1 MANFKFWLRHGSPAG
16 LLGVRAIPML
26 GKPADDKPK
35 KTDFEIANGTKR
47 AGGLGLVLSAVK
59 FSMGHTDFSFL
70 FWVSGWLSRWLE
82 HRKRVSKEGSG
93 WEKQSGVKVSRS
105 RLRPGAR
112 RTPPQ
117 NLQRT
122 FHKHTGSWCRKRS
135 PGLEGGRPCFCC
147 WPPEWPWASQ
157 LHSLG
162 LTFHLITG
170 HVSLDPIV
178 MT

>member
-1 MANFKFWLRHGSPAG
+1 MATQQDCWESGQFQCWENLQRTSQRKLPSR
-16 LLGVRAIPML
+16 LLMEQSG
-26 GKPADDKPK
+26 
-35 KTDFEIANGTKR
+35 E
-47 AGGLGLVLSAVK
+47 GLGLVLSAVK

-82 HRKRVSKEGSG
+82 HRKRASKEGSG

-122 FHKHTGSWCRKRS
+122 FHKHTDSWCRKRS
-135 PGLEGGRPCFCC
+135 PGLEGGRPCFCR

-157 LHSLG
+157 FHSLG
-162 LTFHLITG
+162 LSFLLITG